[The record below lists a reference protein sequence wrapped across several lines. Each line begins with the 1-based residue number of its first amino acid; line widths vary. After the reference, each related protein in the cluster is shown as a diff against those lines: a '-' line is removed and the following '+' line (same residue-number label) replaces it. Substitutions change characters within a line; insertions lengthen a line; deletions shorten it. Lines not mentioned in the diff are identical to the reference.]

1 VTPETAEHLDKARE
15 YLTKARNLLDVMHY
29 NDEAGRAAYLAG
41 FHAAQALI
49 SERTGR
55 VAKTHDGVNSQFNL
69 LTRDDARVDTELRSF
84 LGRAYNLKAV
94 ADYRQGRDRSY
105 RWSGSRRQLQPPSGL
120 LMPWPGFSPSSA
132 PPHVRIEI
140 VAEALEILPV

>member
-55 VAKTHDGVNSQFNL
+55 VAKTHDGVNSQFNSL
-69 LTRDDARVDTELRSF
+69 MRGDPRIDAELRGF

-94 ADYRQGRDRSY
+94 AGYETGP
-105 RWSGSRRQLQPPSGL
+105 GSVVPRERVEAALATAVRFVEVVAGL
-120 LMPWPGFSPSSA
+120 LA
-132 PPHVRIEI
+132 
-140 VAEALEILPV
+140 